1 MFSGGGLVG
10 GGQHHGIELLK
21 IKSALAMPA
30 RCYHLLTLR
39 YCHLSSA
46 AGILGCRKFRPE
58 GLLRKKLIE
67 TLDFSLV
74 GPPASWKEEV

>member
-30 RCYHLLTLR
+30 SEVLLSACSKIVSPFKRSR
-39 YCHLSSA
+39 Y
-46 AGILGCRKFRPE
+46 
-58 GLLRKKLIE
+58 
-67 TLDFSLV
+67 
-74 GPPASWKEEV
+74 SWVQKVQARRTAEEKVD